1 MVYTGASLTQTIS
14 DSYLQLSG
22 ICIMMEREADME
34 EQETRQEL
42 ERALLV
48 GVDIGGEEDFDYSMG
63 ELGSLAQACGMQVA
77 GIITQRLSAPNK
89 AFYVGPGKVEEIREY
104 AGQCEA
110 QVIVFDDALAPSQ
123 LRNLQQELDMPILD
137 RTTLIL
143 DIFAIRVK
151 TREAK
156 LQVETARLQYLLP
169 RLVGMHD
176 ALGRQGGAS
185 GALSNKGTGEKKLE
199 LDRRKIEHRISELGK
214 ELAEVEQGRNIQR
227 QRRMHSRVPQVALV
241 GYTNAG
247 KSTIMNRLVE
257 RYGQA
262 SEKTVTEKDMLF
274 ATLDTS
280 VRTIEAEDNKPFFL
294 VDTVG
299 FIHKLPHGLIKAF
312 RSTLEEVRYAD
323 LLLQVVDVSDPQY
336 RQHMEVTRQTLEEL
350 DAGHIPMIVVYNKS
364 DLCGRAYPY
373 LAGDH
378 VYMAAASGAGVE
390 ELLSLIKEKI
400 YAQHVDC
407 KLLLPYDQ
415 GSVASYF
422 MEHATVLAQEYREDG
437 LFLEVNCHRQ
447 DADKYSRYAI

>member
-1 MVYTGASLTQTIS
+1 
-14 DSYLQLSG
+14 
-22 ICIMMEREADME
+22 ME
-34 EQETRQEL
+34 ERDTRQET

-48 GVDIGGEEDFDYSMG
+48 GVDTGEEEDFDYSME
-63 ELGSLAQACGMQVA
+63 ELGSLALACGMQVA
-77 GIITQRLSAPNK
+77 GLITQRLCTPNK

-110 QVIVFDDALAPSQ
+110 QTVVFDNALAPSQ
-123 LRNLQQELDMPILD
+123 LRNLQQELHMPILD
-137 RTTLIL
+137 RTALIL
-143 DIFAIRVK
+143 DIFALRAR

-156 LQVETARLQYLLP
+156 LQVEMARLQYLLP

-199 LDRRKIEHRISELGK
+199 LDRRKIEHRISELRR

-227 QRRMHSRVPQVALV
+227 KRRMGSRIPQVALV

-280 VRTIEAEDNKPFFL
+280 VRTIETEDNKPFFL

-299 FIHKLPHGLIKAF
+299 FIHKLPHGLVKAF

-323 LLLQVVDVSDPQY
+323 LLVQVVDVSDSHY

-350 DAGHIPMIVVYNKS
+350 DAGHIPMIVAYNKS
-364 DLCGRAYPY
+364 DLGDREYPR
-373 LAGDH
+373 LAQEH
-378 VYMAAASGAGVE
+378 VYMAAAEGEGME
-390 ELLSLIKEKI
+390 ELLALIKEKV
-400 YAQHVDC
+400 YAGHVDC
-407 KLLLPYDQ
+407 RLLLPYDQ
-415 GSVASYF
+415 GAVASYF
-422 MEHATVLAQEYREDG
+422 MEHSMVHAQEYREDG
-437 LFLEVNCHRQ
+437 LFLEVSCHRQ
-447 DADKYSRYAI
+447 DADKYREYML